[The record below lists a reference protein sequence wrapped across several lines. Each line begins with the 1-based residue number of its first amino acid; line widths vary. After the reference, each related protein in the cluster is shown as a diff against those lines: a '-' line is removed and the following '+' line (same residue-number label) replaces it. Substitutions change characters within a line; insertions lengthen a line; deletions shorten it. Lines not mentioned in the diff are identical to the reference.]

1 MARQSLRRK
10 EHHVDA
16 DFIRRARKAG
26 DEHFRRRRDASQA
39 PLVDRKVE
47 VFGALAPLHLYEG
60 ERRAAPRDQVD
71 LPRGNAEPL
80 LKSAVTAPF
89 LSAYREHIDCEEEQA
104 YPLAFQ
110 DATEDQQRAWGE
122 EMAQRRISQP
132 KLG

>member
-47 VFGALAPLHLYEG
+47 VFGALAPFHLDEG
-60 ERRAAPRDQVD
+60 ERFAAPRDEVD
-71 LPRGNAEPL
+71 LARWNAEALPEDAP
-80 LKSAVTAPF
+80 AVQPQPPCGAPF
-89 LSAYREHIDCEEEQA
+89 GPAAPRFGGGAVQARSFNASA
-104 YPLAFQ
+104 
-110 DATEDQQRAWGE
+110 RA
-122 EMAQRRISQP
+122 
-132 KLG
+132 